1 MTSDLVWIKNGS
13 PTSPMGFRAAGIS
26 SGIKKSSAKDLA
38 LVFSDCEAEVGAT
51 FTTNLIKAA
60 PVKLSMQHVR
70 GGQIRG
76 VILNSGNA
84 NACTGLRGINDAKE
98 MAELTSELMGV
109 KRREILVCS
118 TGRIG
123 VPLPMDVIR
132 KGIRKITKKVDHL
145 SGQAAAKAIM
155 TSDTVSKT
163 CALALQVNGRR
174 VVIGAMCKGAGMIH
188 PNMATMLACITTDA
202 AIERETLQR
211 ITYESVEA
219 SFNRISVDG
228 DTSTNDTVM
237 VLANGLAGN
246 TPLAAGHRDLGKFQS
261 ALKLVMQK
269 LARMIVEDGEG
280 ISHVVEVIVQ
290 GAANAADARRISEA
304 IARSPLIK
312 SSWCGGDPN
321 WGRLMC
327 AMGYSGAKAR
337 EELVDIYYNGLLAV
351 KGGLVTSIPRS
362 KLAKVVA
369 KRSYTITLDLHLGKG
384 SYRVFVNDL
393 TEKYVTLNKGE

>member
-1 MTSDLVWIKNGS
+1 MSIDWVWIKNGS
-13 PTSPMGFRAAGIS
+13 VTSPMGFRAGGIPC
-26 SGIKKSSAKDLA
+26 GIKKTNARDMA
-38 LVFSDCEAEVGAT
+38 LLFSDCEAEVGAT

-70 GGQIRG
+70 GGPVRG

-84 NACTGLRGINDAKE
+84 NACTGLQGITDAKE
-98 MAELTSELMGV
+98 MAELTAELMGV

-123 VPLPMDVIR
+123 VPLPMEAVR
-132 KGIRKITKKVDHL
+132 KGIRKVVKKINHV
-145 SGQAAAKAIM
+145 SGPVAAKAIM

-163 CALALQVNGRR
+163 CALALQLNGRR

-211 ITYESVEA
+211 LTYEAVEA

-228 DTSTNDTVM
+228 DTSTNDTVL

-246 TPLAAGHRDLGKFQS
+246 APLATGHRDLGKFQN
-261 ALKLVMQK
+261 ALKWVMQK

-290 GAANAADARRISEA
+290 GAASSADARRISEA
-304 IARSPLIK
+304 ISRSPLVK

-321 WGRLMC
+321 WGRLMG
-327 AMGYSGAKAR
+327 AMGYSGAKVR
-337 EELVDIYYNGLLAV
+337 EELVDIYYNGLIAV
-351 KGGLVTSIPRS
+351 KGGLVSPTPRS
-362 KLAKVVA
+362 KLAKIVA

-384 SYRVFVNDL
+384 DYRLLVNDL